1 MEPNY
6 VYILD
11 FTQGIQNIIH
21 LTPEEVKASE
31 GYESFEEFL
40 ETIEEKYGFELSN
53 CQWMCSETLKVYLYE
68 NGKEADAP
76 LLDYVKQMIQ
86 NSEKDRQIWDAKA
99 TKSFEDGDIDLGRT
113 QSERRAIALGEVRA
127 YQHILSKLECPLHF
141 HRKNM

>member
-40 ETIEEKYGFELSN
+40 ATIEEKYGFELSN

-76 LLDYVKQMIQ
+76 LTDYVKQMLQ
-86 NSEKDRQIWDAKA
+86 KSETDRQIWDAKA

-127 YQHILSKLECPLHF
+127 YQHILSKLECPFNF

>member
-1 MEPNY
+1 MESNY

-31 GYESFEEFL
+31 GYESFAEFL

-86 NSEKDRQIWDAKA
+86 KSEKDRQIWDAKA

>member
-1 MEPNY
+1 METNY

-11 FTQGIQNIIH
+11 FTQGILNIIH

-31 GYESFEEFL
+31 GYETFEEFL
-40 ETIEEKYGFELSN
+40 ATLEEKYGFELSN

-76 LLDYVKQMIQ
+76 LIDYVKQMVMK
-86 NSEKDRQIWDAKA
+86 SEKDRQTWDARA

-113 QSERRAIALGEVRA
+113 QNERRAIALGEVRA
-127 YQHILSKLECPLHF
+127 YQHILSKLEFPLNF
-141 HRKNM
+141 QRKHL

>member
-86 NSEKDRQIWDAKA
+86 KSETDRQIWDAKA

-127 YQHILSKLECPLHF
+127 YQRILSKLECPFNF

>member
-86 NSEKDRQIWDAKA
+86 KSEKDRQIWDAKA

-141 HRKNM
+141 HCKNM

>member
-127 YQHILSKLECPLHF
+127 YQHT
-141 HRKNM
+141 